1 MVGFELLEDRKDEH
15 IEKDEVRND
24 DEGDEVKIGPF

>member
-1 MVGFELLEDRKDEH
+1 MVDFELLEYSKNEH